1 MQSGRGPQPGAA
13 KVGPVKGQTWVE
25 VNLDAIAHNL
35 AAVKKLIGPKV
46 GIMAVVKANA
56 YGHGALAV
64 ARTALASG
72 AAALAVTT
80 VEEGAELRH
89 GGIRAPILVM
99 GAILPQEAAAVI
111 RQSLTPSVGSLV
123 VAEALDDV
131 SRQMHRKTRI
141 HIKVDTGLGRLGV
154 RFTEAPAFVQRLREF
169 EWLEI
174 EGIYSHFATAF
185 RAASGYAQRQ
195 LGVFNDVVAKIE
207 ADGRKI
213 PLKHMAN
220 SEAVITLPESRL
232 DMVRV
237 GNLMYGES
245 PVPLPAGMELQ
256 PTWSWKA
263 RVVHLQTI
271 PAGSGVGY
279 GRDYIARREMAIA
292 VLPVGQADGFRVS
305 HLRRPTRLS
314 ELGRAV
320 ARDVLTYVRRSRIPA
335 EVLIKGREAPVIG
348 RVGMQ
353 TFTVDVSRIPGVEP
367 GDVATLSGR
376 RVNVPAHVPRIYVGA
391 EAMAG
396 GPAKPVE
403 EAGPRRQTEEAR
415 AAGGRREER
424 RDRGGRPGQEGRREF
439 EGHREGE
446 GRGRHT
452 DRYEHAERRPAGEGR
467 PARGA
472 AGAAPPKPEIAAP
485 PKPEFTA
492 PPKPEEFAVPQ
503 KSEFEPAP
511 ETATA
516 FEAPLERPTERRQ
529 APSAVLQGERLARL
543 TTGGK
548 AADPAED
555 GGAEVAPAKRPF
567 GARKKKGLR
576 GPKRRRHTPGKIRPS

>member
-1 MQSGRGPQPGAA
+1 MTVQSGRGPQPGAA

-35 AAVKKLIGPKV
+35 AAVKKLVGPKV

-64 ARTALASG
+64 ARTSLTSG

-80 VEEGAELRH
+80 VEEGSELRRR
-89 GGIRAPILVM
+89 GIRAPILVM

-111 RQSLTPSVGSLV
+111 RQSLTPSVGSLA

-141 HIKVDTGLGRLGV
+141 HVKVDTGLGRLGV
-154 RFTEAPAFVQRLREF
+154 RSSEAPAFVQRLREL
-169 EWLEI
+169 EWLEV

-185 RAASGYAQRQ
+185 QAGSGYARRQ
-195 LGVFNDVVAKIE
+195 LAAFNDVVAKIE
-207 ADGRKI
+207 ADGRRI

-271 PAGSGVGY
+271 APGSGIGY
-279 GRDYIARREMAIA
+279 GRDYVARREMVVA

-320 ARDVLTYVRRSRIPA
+320 ARDVLTYVRRNRVPA
-335 EVLIKGREAPVIG
+335 EVLVKGREAPVVG

-353 TFTVDVSRIPGVEP
+353 TSTVDVSRIPGVEP

-376 RVNVPAHVPRIYVGA
+376 RVNVPDHVPRIYVGA
-391 EAMAG
+391 GAIAG
-396 GPAKPVE
+396 QHEERQEHGERPVQE
-403 EAGPRRQTEEAR
+403 R
-415 AAGGRREER
+415 RREPER
-424 RDRGGRPGQEGRREF
+424 WEPHGDRTERV
-439 EGHREGE
+439 
-446 GRGRHT
+446 
-452 DRYEHAERRPAGEGR
+452 ERRPAREDR
-467 PARGA
+467 PAREA
-472 AGAAPPKPEIAAP
+472 AVAAPSRPELTAPPKPEIAAP
-485 PKPEFTA
+485 AKPA
-492 PPKPEEFAVPQ
+492 
-503 KSEFEPAP
+503 FEPAP
-511 ETATA
+511 ETAPVP
-516 FEAPLERPTERRQ
+516 EAPFKRPVERPIERPSERPIERPPG
-529 APSAVLQGERLARL
+529 PSAVLQGERLSGL
-543 TTGGK
+543 TTGGE
-548 AADPAED
+548 AAGPSED
-555 GGAEVAPAKRPF
+555 GEADVAPAKRPF